1 MAQTLRFAPRGRPV
15 GIAPVDVDL
24 SRNSSR
30 SRLEIRPRPA
40 HMGRVSMLDVLGLFV
55 VVAGVTGAAVAGP
68 TLARLWR
75 RQRITRRPF
84 PAAWRDIVRRRVPL
98 ARELPAAQQLSLK
111 KHIQILLAEVPFIG
125 CAGLEVTDEMRVTI
139 AAQAAFLLLGRG
151 GSFGNLREVLVYPGH
166 FLVPSSQAGAGGVVH
181 EGRDVL
187 AGQSW
192 QRGQVIVAW
201 DAVQDGAADPHDGTN
216 VVMHEF
222 AHQLDQDTGA
232 ANGAPYVG
240 RGAQQQIW
248 ARVMNQEFAAL
259 QVRLMDPEPG
269 LIEPYAATNPA
280 EFFAVTTEL
289 FFERPDALAAER
301 PALYEQLR
309 RCYRLDPAGW

>member
-1 MAQTLRFAPRGRPV
+1 M
-15 GIAPVDVDL
+15 
-24 SRNSSR
+24 
-30 SRLEIRPRPA
+30 
-40 HMGRVSMLDVLGLFV
+40 
-55 VVAGVTGAAVAGP
+55 TGAALAAP

-75 RQRITRRPF
+75 RQRIARRPF

-98 ARELPAAQQLSLK
+98 VSALPAAQQLLLK
-111 KHIQILLAEVPFIG
+111 NRIQVLLAEVPFIG
-125 CAGLEVTDEMRVTI
+125 CAGLEVSDEMRITI

-166 FLVPSSQAGAGGVVH
+166 FVVPRSEIGAGGVVH
-181 EGRDVL
+181 EARDVL

-201 DAVQDGAADPHDGTN
+201 DAVLDGAADPHDGAN

-222 AHQLDQDTGA
+222 AHQLDQDAGA

-240 RGAQQQIW
+240 RGALQQAW
-248 ARVMNQEFAAL
+248 ARVMRQEFDAL
-259 QVRLMDPEPG
+259 RGRLARAEPG
-269 LIEPYAATNPA
+269 LIDPYAATSPA

-289 FFERPDALAAER
+289 FFEQPEALAAER
-301 PALYEQLR
+301 PALYEQLK
-309 RCYRLDPAGW
+309 RCYRLDPASW

>member
-1 MAQTLRFAPRGRPV
+1 MIL
-15 GIAPVDVDL
+15 
-24 SRNSSR
+24 
-30 SRLEIRPRPA
+30 
-40 HMGRVSMLDVLGLFV
+40 V
-55 VVAGVTGAAVAGP
+55 VVIGTTGAALLGP

-75 RQRITRRPF
+75 RRRIVRRPF
-84 PAAWRDIVRRRVPL
+84 PATWRDIVRRYVPL
-98 ARELPAAQQLSLK
+98 VRELPAAQQLRLK
-111 KHIQILLAEVPFIG
+111 KHIQVLLQEVPFIG
-125 CAGLEVTDEMRVTI
+125 CAGLEVTERMRVTI

-151 GSFGNLREVLVYPGH
+151 GSFSNLREVLVYPGH
-166 FLVPSSQAGAGGVVH
+166 FVVPRTETGAGGVVH

-201 DAVQDGAADPHDGTN
+201 AAVQEGAAHPHDGAN

-222 AHQLDQDTGA
+222 AHQLDQATGA

-240 RGAQQQIW
+240 RGALQRDW
-248 ARVMNQEFAAL
+248 ARVMNQEFNAL
-259 QVRLMDPEPG
+259 VARLASEEPS
-269 LIEPYAATNPA
+269 LIDPYAATSPA

-301 PALYEQLR
+301 PALYEQLK
-309 RCYRLDPAGW
+309 RCYRLDPSAW

>member
-1 MAQTLRFAPRGRPV
+1 MV
-15 GIAPVDVDL
+15 
-24 SRNSSR
+24 
-30 SRLEIRPRPA
+30 
-40 HMGRVSMLDVLGLFV
+40 
-55 VVAGVTGAAVAGP
+55 
-68 TLARLWR
+68 
-75 RQRITRRPF
+75 
-84 PAAWRDIVRRRVPL
+84 
-98 ARELPAAQQLSLK
+98 RELPATRQLHLK
-111 KHIQILLAEVPFIG
+111 KHIQVLLREVPFIG

-166 FLVPSSQAGAGGVVH
+166 FVVPRSEAGAGGVVH

-192 QRGQVIVAW
+192 QRGQVILAW
-201 DAVQDGAADPHDGTN
+201 AAVHEGAADPHDGAN

-240 RGAQQQIW
+240 RGALQQDW
-248 ARVMNQEFAAL
+248 ARVMNREFNAL
-259 QVRLMDPEPG
+259 RAGLAREEPS
-269 LIEPYAATNPA
+269 LIGPYAATSPA

-301 PALYEQLR
+301 PALYEQLK
-309 RCYRLDPAGW
+309 RCYRLDPSAW

>member
-1 MAQTLRFAPRGRPV
+1 MRF
-15 GIAPVDVDL
+15 
-24 SRNSSR
+24 
-30 SRLEIRPRPA
+30 
-40 HMGRVSMLDVLGLFV
+40 VSVLVALGFV
-55 VVAGVTGAAVAGP
+55 IVAAGVTGAALAGP

-75 RQRITRRPF
+75 RQRIARRPF

-98 ARELPAAQQLSLK
+98 ARELPPAQQLHLK
-111 KHIQILLAEVPFIG
+111 KHIQVLLAEVPFIG
-125 CAGLEVTDEMRVTI
+125 CAGLEVNDEIRVTI
-139 AAQAAFLLLGRG
+139 AAQSAFLLLGRG
-151 GSFGNLREVLVYPGH
+151 GSFGNLREVLVYPGY
-166 FLVPSSQAGAGGVVH
+166 FVVLRSEAGAGGVVH

-201 DAVQDGAADPHDGTN
+201 DAVRDGAADPHDGVN

-240 RGAQQQIW
+240 RGTPQEAW
-248 ARVMNQEFAAL
+248 ARVMNQEFNAL
-259 QVRLMDPEPG
+259 QARLARADPS
-269 LIEPYAATNPA
+269 LIEPYAATSPA

-289 FFERPDALAAER
+289 FFERSDALAAER
-301 PALYEQLR
+301 PALYEQLK
-309 RCYRLDPAGW
+309 RCYRLDPVSW

>member
-1 MAQTLRFAPRGRPV
+1 MRPV
-15 GIAPVDVDL
+15 
-24 SRNSSR
+24 S
-30 SRLEIRPRPA
+30 
-40 HMGRVSMLDVLGLFV
+40 VLVALGV
-55 VVAGVTGAAVAGP
+55 VIVTAAGAGAALAGP

-75 RQRITRRPF
+75 RQRIGWRPF

-98 ARELPAAQQLSLK
+98 ARELPAAQQLRLK
-111 KHIQILLAEVPFIG
+111 KHIQVLLSEVPFIG
-125 CAGLEVTDEMRVTI
+125 CAGLELSDEMRVTI

-166 FLVPSSQAGAGGVVH
+166 FVVPRSEAGAGGVVH

-201 DAVQDGAADPHDGTN
+201 DSVRDGAADPHDGAN

-222 AHQLDQDTGA
+222 AHQLDQATGA

-240 RGAQQQIW
+240 RGALQQAW
-248 ARVMNQEFAAL
+248 ARVMNQEFGAL
-259 QVRLMDPEPG
+259 LGRLARAEPG
-269 LIEPYAATNPA
+269 LIDPYAATSPA

-301 PALYEQLR
+301 PALYEQLK
-309 RCYRLDPAGW
+309 RCYRLDPLSWC

>member
-1 MAQTLRFAPRGRPV
+1 MRAVSLLVALGWVFA
-15 GIAPVDVDL
+15 IAA
-24 SRNSSR
+24 
-30 SRLEIRPRPA
+30 IA
-40 HMGRVSMLDVLGLFV
+40 
-55 VVAGVTGAAVAGP
+55 AGALATP

-75 RQRITRRPF
+75 RQRISRRPF
-84 PAAWRDIVRRRVPL
+84 PAAWRELLRRRVPL
-98 ARELPAAQQLSLK
+98 ARELPAAQQLRLK
-111 KHIQILLAEVPFIG
+111 KHIQVLLAEVPFVG
-125 CAGLEVTDEMRVTI
+125 CAGLEVDDEMRITI

-166 FLVPSSQAGAGGVVH
+166 FVVPRSEAGAGGVVH

-201 DAVQDGAADPHDGTN
+201 DAVRDGAAEPHDGAN

-222 AHQLDQDTGA
+222 AHQLDQDSGA

-240 RGAQQQIW
+240 RGALQQAW
-248 ARVMNQEFAAL
+248 ARVMNQEFEAL
-259 QVRLMDPEPG
+259 QDRLANAQPG
-269 LIEPYAATNPA
+269 LIDPYAATSPA
-280 EFFAVTTEL
+280 EFFAVATEH
-289 FFERPDALAAER
+289 FFEQPAALATER

-309 RCYRLDPAGW
+309 RCYRLDPASW

>member
-1 MAQTLRFAPRGRPV
+1 MNVPF
-15 GIAPVDVDL
+15 
-24 SRNSSR
+24 
-30 SRLEIRPRPA
+30 
-40 HMGRVSMLDVLGLFV
+40 VLAFV
-55 VVAGVTGAAVAGP
+55 IVLAGVTGAALTGP

-75 RQRITRRPF
+75 RQRIARRPF
-84 PAAWRDIVRRRVPL
+84 PAAWRNIVRRRVPL
-98 ARELPAAQQLSLK
+98 ARELPAAQQLRLK
-111 KHIQILLAEVPFIG
+111 KHIQVLLAEVPFVG
-125 CAGLEVTDEMRVTI
+125 CAGLDVSDEVRVTI

-166 FLVPSSQAGAGGVVH
+166 FVVPRSEAGAGGVVH
-181 EGRDVL
+181 QGRDVL

-201 DAVQDGAADPHDGTN
+201 DAVREGAADPHDGAN

-240 RGAQQQIW
+240 RGAPQQAW
-248 ARVMNQEFAAL
+248 AHVMNQEFDAL
-259 QVRLMDPEPG
+259 HARLARAEPS
-269 LIEPYAATNPA
+269 LIEPYAATSPA

-301 PALYEQLR
+301 PALYEQLKQ
-309 RCYRLDPAGW
+309 CYRLDPVSW

>member
-1 MAQTLRFAPRGRPV
+1 M
-15 GIAPVDVDL
+15 
-24 SRNSSR
+24 S
-30 SRLEIRPRPA
+30 
-40 HMGRVSMLDVLGLFV
+40 VLVALGFV
-55 VVAGVTGAAVAGP
+55 IVVAGVTGAALAGP
-68 TLARLWR
+68 TLTRLWR
-75 RQRITRRPF
+75 RQRIGRRPF

-98 ARELPAAQQLSLK
+98 ARELPAAQQLRLK
-111 KHIQILLAEVPFIG
+111 KHVQVLLAEVPFIG
-125 CAGLEVTDEMRVTI
+125 CAGLEVSDEMRVTI

-166 FLVPSSQAGAGGVVH
+166 FVVPRSEAGAGGVVH

-201 DAVQDGAADPHDGTN
+201 DAVQDGAADPHDGAN

-240 RGAQQQIW
+240 RGGLQQAW
-248 ARVMNQEFAAL
+248 AHVMNQEFDAL
-259 QVRLMDPEPG
+259 HARLARAEPS
-269 LIEPYAATNPA
+269 LIEPYAATSPA

-301 PALYEQLR
+301 PALYEQLK
-309 RCYRLDPAGW
+309 RCYRLDPVSW

>member
-1 MAQTLRFAPRGRPV
+1 MRPV
-15 GIAPVDVDL
+15 SLLVALGWVFAIA
-24 SRNSSR
+24 
-30 SRLEIRPRPA
+30 A
-40 HMGRVSMLDVLGLFV
+40 MAAGGL
-55 VVAGVTGAAVAGP
+55 AAP

-75 RQRITRRPF
+75 RQRVTRRPF
-84 PAAWRDIVRRRVPL
+84 PAAWREILRRRVPL
-98 ARELPAAQQLSLK
+98 ARELPAAQQLRLK
-111 KHIQILLAEVPFIG
+111 KHIQVLLAEVPFIG
-125 CAGLEVTDEMRVTI
+125 CSGLTVDDEMRVTI

-166 FLVPSSQAGAGGVVH
+166 FVVPRSEPGAGGVVH

-201 DAVQDGAADPHDGTN
+201 DAVRDGAADAHDGAN

-222 AHQLDQDTGA
+222 AHQLDQDSGA

-240 RGAQQQIW
+240 RGALQQAW
-248 ARVMNQEFAAL
+248 SRVMNQEFEAL
-259 QVRLMDPEPG
+259 RDRLANALPG
-269 LIEPYAATNPA
+269 LIDPYAASSPA
-280 EFFAVTTEL
+280 EFFAVATEH
-289 FFERPDALAAER
+289 FFEQPAALAAER

-309 RCYRLDPAGW
+309 RCYRLDPASW

>member
-1 MAQTLRFAPRGRPV
+1 M
-15 GIAPVDVDL
+15 
-24 SRNSSR
+24 S
-30 SRLEIRPRPA
+30 
-40 HMGRVSMLDVLGLFV
+40 VLVALGVLV
-55 VVAGVTGAAVAGP
+55 VTAAGTGAALAGP

-75 RQRITRRPF
+75 RQRIGRQPF
-84 PAAWRDIVRRRVPL
+84 PAAWREIVRRHVPL
-98 ARELPAAQQLSLK
+98 ARELPAAQHLRLK
-111 KHIQILLAEVPFIG
+111 EHIQVLLAEVPFIG
-125 CAGLEVTDEMRVTI
+125 CAGLEVSDEMRVTI

-166 FLVPSSQAGAGGVVH
+166 FVVPRSEAGAGGVVH

-201 DAVQDGAADPHDGTN
+201 DSVKDGAADPHDGAN

-240 RGAQQQIW
+240 RGALQQAW
-248 ARVMNQEFAAL
+248 ARVMNQEFDAL
-259 QVRLMDPEPG
+259 HARLARAEST
-269 LIEPYAATNPA
+269 LIDPYAAASPA

-301 PALYEQLR
+301 PALYEQLK
-309 RCYRLDPAGW
+309 RCYRLDPLSW

>member
-1 MAQTLRFAPRGRPV
+1 MA
-15 GIAPVDVDL
+15 
-24 SRNSSR
+24 S
-30 SRLEIRPRPA
+30 
-40 HMGRVSMLDVLGLFV
+40 VSVLVALGVLIV
-55 VVAGVTGAAVAGP
+55 IAGVIGTVLAGP
-68 TLARLWR
+68 ALLRLWR
-75 RQRITRRPF
+75 RQRITRHAF

-98 ARELPAAQQLSLK
+98 ARELPAAQQLRLK
-111 KHIQILLAEVPFIG
+111 KHIQVLLADVPFIG
-125 CAGLEVTDEMRVTI
+125 CAGLEVSDEMRVTI

-166 FLVPSSQAGAGGVVH
+166 FVVPRNEVTAGGVVH
-181 EGRDVL
+181 EARDVL

-201 DAVQDGAADPHDGTN
+201 DAVQGGAADPHDGAN

-240 RGAQQQIW
+240 RGALQQTW
-248 ARVMNQEFAAL
+248 ARVMNEEFDAL
-259 QVRLMDPEPG
+259 RASLARVEPS
-269 LIEPYAATNPA
+269 LIDPYAATSPA

-289 FFERPDALAAER
+289 FFEKPGALATER
-301 PALYEQLR
+301 PALYEQLK
-309 RCYRLDPAGW
+309 RCYRLDPASW

>member
-1 MAQTLRFAPRGRPV
+1 M
-15 GIAPVDVDL
+15 
-24 SRNSSR
+24 
-30 SRLEIRPRPA
+30 
-40 HMGRVSMLDVLGLFV
+40 VSVLALLVILV
-55 VVAGVTGAAVAGP
+55 VVIGSAGAALLGP

-75 RQRITRRPF
+75 RQRIVRRPF
-84 PAAWRDIVRRRVPL
+84 PAAWRDIVRRHVPL
-98 ARELPAAQQLSLK
+98 VRELPAAQQLRLK
-111 KHIQILLAEVPFIG
+111 KHIQVLLQEVPFIG
-125 CAGLEVTDEMRVTI
+125 CAGLEVTERMRVTI

-166 FLVPSSQAGAGGVVH
+166 FVVPRTEPGAGGVVH

-201 DAVQDGAADPHDGTN
+201 AAVEDGAADPHDGAN

-222 AHQLDQDTGA
+222 AHQLDQATGP

-240 RGAQQQIW
+240 RGAIQRDW
-248 ARVMNQEFAAL
+248 ARVMNLEFNAL
-259 QVRLMDPEPG
+259 VARLANEEPS
-269 LIEPYAATNPA
+269 LIDPYAATSPA

-289 FFERPDALAAER
+289 FFERPSALAAER
-301 PALYEQLR
+301 PALYEQLK
-309 RCYRLDPAGW
+309 RCYRLDPSAW

>member
-1 MAQTLRFAPRGRPV
+1 M
-15 GIAPVDVDL
+15 I
-24 SRNSSR
+24 
-30 SRLEIRPRPA
+30 
-40 HMGRVSMLDVLGLFV
+40 
-55 VVAGVTGAAVAGP
+55 GAALAAP

-75 RQRITRRPF
+75 RQRIARRPF

-98 ARELPAAQQLSLK
+98 ARELPAAQQLLLK
-111 KHIQILLAEVPFIG
+111 KRIQVLLADVPFVG
-125 CAGLEVTDEMRVTI
+125 CAGLEVNDEIRVTI

-166 FLVPSSQAGAGGVVH
+166 FVVPRSEVAAGGVVH
-181 EGRDVL
+181 EARDVL

-201 DAVQDGAADPHDGTN
+201 EAVRDGAADPHDGAN

-240 RGAQQQIW
+240 RGAVQQAW
-248 ARVMNQEFAAL
+248 ARVMNQEFDAL
-259 QVRLMDPEPG
+259 RARLARAQPSV
-269 LIEPYAATNPA
+269 IEPYAATSPA

-289 FFERPDALAAER
+289 FFERPGALAAER
-301 PALYEQLR
+301 PELYEQLK
-309 RCYRLDPAGW
+309 RCYRLDPSAW

>member
-1 MAQTLRFAPRGRPV
+1 MNAVEPLRP
-15 GIAPVDVDL
+15 
-24 SRNSSR
+24 
-30 SRLEIRPRPA
+30 RLEISRGPA
-40 HMGRVSMLDVLGLFV
+40 HIKRVSILAALGV
-55 VVAGVTGAAVAGP
+55 VIVATGVTGAALAGP
-68 TLARLWR
+68 TLARLWG
-75 RQRITRRPF
+75 RQRIARRPF
-84 PAAWRDIVRRRVPL
+84 PSAWRDIVRRCVPL
-98 ARELPAAQQLSLK
+98 ARELPAAQQLRLK
-111 KHIQILLAEVPFIG
+111 KHVQVLLAEVPFIG
-125 CAGLEVTDEMRVTI
+125 CAGLEVSDEMRVTI

-166 FLVPSSQAGAGGVVH
+166 FVVPRSEAGAGGVVH

-201 DAVQDGAADPHDGTN
+201 DAVRDGAADPHDGAN

-240 RGAQQQIW
+240 RGAVQQVW
-248 ARVMNQEFAAL
+248 ARVMNQEFDAL
-259 QVRLMDPEPG
+259 RERLSRAEPG
-269 LIEPYAATNPA
+269 LIEPYAGTSAA

-289 FFERPDALAAER
+289 FFERPGALAAER

-309 RCYRLDPAGW
+309 RCYRLDPVSW